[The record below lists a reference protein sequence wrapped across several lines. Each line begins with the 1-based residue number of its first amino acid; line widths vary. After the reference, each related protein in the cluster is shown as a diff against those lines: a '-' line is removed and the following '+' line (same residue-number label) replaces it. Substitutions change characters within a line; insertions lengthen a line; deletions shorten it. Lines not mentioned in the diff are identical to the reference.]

1 MNIFTD
7 GEVGTAEEE
16 NWCGLDLSKMLVKLE
31 QKKTPA
37 VGTEAVARTDRE
49 EPELCDG
56 NERYG
61 GLQADGPAAKPN
73 RPKGKE
79 ERRMENE

>member
-1 MNIFTD
+1 MAASF
-7 GEVGTAEEE
+7 
-16 NWCGLDLSKMLVKLE
+16 E

-56 NERYG
+56 NERDG
-61 GLQADGPAAKPN
+61 GLQADGPAAEPN
-73 RPKGKE
+73 RPKEKKKK
-79 ERRMENE
+79 